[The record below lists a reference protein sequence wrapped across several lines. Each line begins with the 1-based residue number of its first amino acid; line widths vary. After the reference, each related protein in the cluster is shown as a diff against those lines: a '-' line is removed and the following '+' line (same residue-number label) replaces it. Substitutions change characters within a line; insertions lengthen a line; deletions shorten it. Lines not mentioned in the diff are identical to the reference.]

1 MSYSLGITTE
11 PEKPRAKIAGVA
23 GAMFIWMIPLA
34 LYFLLKKKV
43 RA

>member
-1 MSYSLGITTE
+1 MSYNLTLGAT
-11 PEKPRAKIAGVA
+11 PEVKIAGVA
-23 GAMFIWMIPLA
+23 GAMFIWMIPLV